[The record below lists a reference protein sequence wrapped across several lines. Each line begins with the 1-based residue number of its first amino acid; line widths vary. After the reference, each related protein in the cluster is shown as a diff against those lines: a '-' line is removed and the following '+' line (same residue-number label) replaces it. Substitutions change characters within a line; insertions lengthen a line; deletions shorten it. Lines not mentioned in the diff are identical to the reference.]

1 MDQTGGILASRTL
14 KPECF
19 FLSPQPINLQIS
31 GKGFSGTYR
40 LMHPYYPGPRELWG
54 ADYQEENKK
63 TEKETPRKAKKRA
76 VVEDSED
83 EEESE
88 EEFSDDDGE
97 VMPTPK
103 KRGAPKQRSA
113 VVAKSKKTVTK
124 LMKNKFKAQ
133 VKTAKAKPASK
144 GKAKKNKRKV

>member
-1 MDQTGGILASRTL
+1 MG
-14 KPECF
+14 
-19 FLSPQPINLQIS
+19 
-31 GKGFSGTYR
+31 
-40 LMHPYYPGPRELWG
+40 ELWG

-88 EEFSDDDGE
+88 EQFSDDDGE

-103 KRGAPKQRSA
+103 KRGAPKQRYA

-144 GKAKKNKRKV
+144 GKAKKN